1 MKFNR
6 TFVASLL
13 GGLLLVG
20 SQAFAQTSTWKIDP
34 AHSEADFQVTHLSV
48 SKVRGSLGA
57 VNGTVLWDEKDPT
70 KSSVTATIDTKTLTT
85 RVQKRDDHLK
95 SADFFD
101 VEKNPTVTFKS
112 TAVKRQGDS
121 FAVTGDLTL
130 NGVTKPVTLTVDG
143 PTPPQKNQ
151 QGKLIT
157 GFSASGSIK
166 RTDFGFG
173 SKFPNAVVSDEVKIS
188 IDVEADKE

>member
-1 MKFNR
+1 MKTTR
-6 TFVASLL
+6 TLFASLL

-20 SQAFAQTSTWKIDP
+20 SHAFAQTSTWKIDP
-34 AHSEADFQVTHLSV
+34 AHSDAAFQVKHLSV
-48 SKVRGSLGA
+48 SNVRGSLGA
-57 VNGTVLWDEKDPT
+57 VNGTVTWDEKDPT
-70 KSSVTATIDTKTLTT
+70 KSSVTATIETKGLDT

-112 TAVKRQGDS
+112 TAVKREGDGFS
-121 FAVTGDLTL
+121 VVGDLTL

-151 QGKLIT
+151 QGKLVT
-157 GFSASGSIK
+157 GFSATGSIK
-166 RTDFGFG
+166 RSDFGFG
-173 SKFPNAVVSDEVKIS
+173 AKFPDAVVSDLVKIT

>member
-1 MKFNR
+1 MKVTR

-34 AHSEADFQVTHLSV
+34 NHSEAGFQVKHLSV
-48 SKVRGSLGA
+48 SNVRGSLGA
-57 VNGTVLWDEKDPT
+57 VNGTVNWDEKDPT
-70 KSSVTATIDTKTLTT
+70 KSTVAAVVETKGLDT
-85 RVQKRDDHLK
+85 RVQKRNDHLK

-101 VEKNPTVTFKS
+101 VEKYPTLTFKS
-112 TAVKRQGDS
+112 TEVKRSGDS
-121 FAVTGDLTL
+121 YLVTGDLTL

-151 QGKLIT
+151 QGKLVT
-157 GFSASGSIK
+157 GFSATGSIK
-166 RTDFGFG
+166 RSDFNFG
-173 SKFPNAVVSDEVKIS
+173 GKFPDAVVSDLVKIT

>member
-1 MKFNR
+1 MKTTR
-6 TFVASLL
+6 TLFASLL

-20 SQAFAQTSTWKIDP
+20 SHAFAQTSTWKIDS
-34 AHSEADFQVTHLSV
+34 AHSDAAFQVKHLSV
-48 SKVRGSLGA
+48 SNVRGSLGA
-57 VNGTVLWDEKDPT
+57 VNGTVTWDEKDPT
-70 KSSVTATIDTKTLTT
+70 KSSVTATIETKGLDT

-112 TAVKRQGDS
+112 TAVKREGDGFS
-121 FAVTGDLTL
+121 VVGDLTL

-151 QGKLIT
+151 QGKLVT
-157 GFSASGSIK
+157 GFSATGSIK
-166 RTDFGFG
+166 RSDFGFG
-173 SKFPNAVVSDEVKIS
+173 AKFPDAVVSDLVKIT